1 MKPENLAYI
10 LPCHLPQLIDF
21 VLMPC
26 LSISNIDD
34 QEANVGKSRQLLLPL
49 KFPDAKK
56 YKKNTKDEF
65 KLW

>member
-56 YKKNTKDEF
+56 
-65 KLW
+65 